1 MLLRSSDVTRRRAV
15 LSSTRGSRYQP
26 SCPISESTAAS
37 SAVAPAGGC
46 IVFVRV
52 IAAEASP
59 QANAPATHRRFSKF
73 GLSEKSLVTLIPM
86 KAERKCPIIVLRGWE
101 KGDPMALYSNIAAA
115 P

>member
-1 MLLRSSDVTRRRAV
+1 M

-26 SCPISESTAAS
+26 SCPIVVSTAAR

-46 IVFVRV
+46 IVLVRV
-52 IAAEASP
+52 MAADASP

-73 GLSEKSLVTLIPM
+73 ELSEKSLVTLIPM
-86 KAERKCPIIVLRGWE
+86 KAERICPRMVLRGWE
-101 KGDPMALYSNIAAA
+101 KGDPMALYSKIAAA

>member
-1 MLLRSSDVTRRRAV
+1 MTRIRAV

-26 SCPISESTAAS
+26 SCPIFESTAAS

-52 IAAEASP
+52 MAAEASP
-59 QANAPATHRRFSKF
+59 QANGPATHRRLSKF
-73 GLSEKSLVTLIPM
+73 ELSEKSLVTLIPM
-86 KAERKCPIIVLRGWE
+86 KAERKCPMTVLRGWE
-101 KGDPMALYSNIAAA
+101 KGDPMALYSKIAAA